1 MPAAAS
7 SQSPR
12 WPEGPGQQPSRASIE
27 RFDGWAMA
35 QLSATA
41 RNTETASTFRR
52 GLDRASNVLAVAA
65 AAVAASLSELNN
77 VAVDPQV
84 ISRLAAAAAH
94 HGVAAADLLA
104 QLPGELEH
112 VGQKAIEAFLNGG
125 DALGKHWTAIQTPLP
140 APKRAARAAGG
151 I

>member
-12 WPEGPGQQPSRASIE
+12 WPEGPGQQPSRASME

-140 APKRAARAAGG
+140 APERAARAAGG